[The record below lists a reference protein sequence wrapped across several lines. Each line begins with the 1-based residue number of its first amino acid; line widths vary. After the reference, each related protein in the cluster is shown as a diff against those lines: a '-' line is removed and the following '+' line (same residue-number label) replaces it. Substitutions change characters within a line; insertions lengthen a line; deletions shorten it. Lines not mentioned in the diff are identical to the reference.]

1 MGFNIAID
9 GPAGAGKSTIA
20 KGAARE
26 LGFMYLDTGAIY
38 RTLALGLL
46 SAGTDLSDDDALCRD
61 LADMQV
67 EVDYRD
73 GVQYMILNGED
84 VTDRLRT
91 EQVSSMASVSSA
103 KKQVR
108 DKLLSLQ
115 RDIAKAYDLIMD
127 GRDIGTQILPDAP
140 LKIYLTAD
148 PKVRAKRRYDEM
160 REKGIG
166 CDIDTIEKEIRE
178 RDERDMNRDIAP
190 LKQAED
196 AVLVDSSDL
205 TIAEV
210 TEKIVSLARERM

>member
-38 RTLALGLL
+38 RTLAVGLL
-46 SAGTDLSDDDALCRD
+46 DAGTDVDDPKALEKD
-61 LADMQV
+61 LAAMQV
-67 EVDYRD
+67 DVVYRD
-73 GVQYMILNGED
+73 GVQHMILNGED
-84 VTDRLRT
+84 VTERLRT
-91 EQVSSMASVSSA
+91 GEVSSMASVSSA

-108 DKLLSLQ
+108 DKLLFLQ
-115 RDIAKAYDLIMD
+115 RDIASKYDLIMD
-127 GRDIGTQILPDAP
+127 GRDIGTMILPNAP

-148 PKVRAKRRYDEM
+148 ARVRAKRRYDEL
-160 REKGIG
+160 REKGDD

-178 RDERDMNRDIAP
+178 RDERDMNREIAP

-196 AVLVDSSDL
+196 AVLVDSSYM
-205 TIAEV
+205 TIDEV
-210 TEKIVSLARERM
+210 TQLIVSKAREKL

>member
-38 RTLALGLL
+38 RTLAVGLL
-46 SAGTDLSDDDALCRD
+46 DAGTDVDDPKALEKD
-61 LADMQV
+61 LAAMQV
-67 EVDYRD
+67 DVVYRD
-73 GVQYMILNGED
+73 GVQHMILNGED

-91 EQVSSMASVSSA
+91 GEVSSMASVSSA

-108 DKLLSLQ
+108 DKLLFLQ
-115 RDIAKAYDLIMD
+115 RDIASKYDLIMD
-127 GRDIGTQILPDAP
+127 GRDIGTMILPNAP

-148 PKVRAKRRYDEM
+148 ARVRAKRRYDEL
-160 REKGIG
+160 REKGAD

-178 RDERDMNRDIAP
+178 RDERDMNREIAP

-196 AVLVDSSDL
+196 AVLVDSSYM
-205 TIAEV
+205 TIDEV
-210 TEKIVSLARERM
+210 TQLIVSKAREKL